1 MSEDILSPH
10 DALIYIMV
18 LVSAA
23 DRHMTDREL
32 SRIGDQVRNL
42 PVFADFDPEDLLP
55 AAQDC
60 AALLQRDDGL
70 DKVLERIV
78 ASLPSRLAETAYAI
92 ACEIAAADLEV
103 EPEEARI
110 LQLLRQHL
118 RLDKLAS
125 AAIERAAR
133 ARNLRL

>member
-1 MSEDILSPH
+1 MSEEILSPH
-10 DALIYIMV
+10 DALVYIMV

-23 DRHMTDREL
+23 DQDMTDREL
-32 SRIGDQVRNL
+32 RRIGDQVRSL
-42 PVFADFDPEDLLP
+42 PVFAEFDPEDLVP
-55 AAQDC
+55 VTQDC

-70 DKVLERIV
+70 EKVLERIV
-78 ASLPSRLAETAYAI
+78 ASLPARLAETAYAI

-103 EPEEARI
+103 EPEEVRI

-133 ARNLRL
+133 ARNLKL